1 MNLTIFW
8 GWQVFL
14 SLMKAL
20 WVGSASLNDVVILK
34 PDYLKQSSSPLP
46 KSEMP
51 LEMDQNIS
59 KLVLS
64 TWICFNP
71 PNSLWSKPVKIL
83 RLIFQT
89 FKHEMNFQ
97 GSFE

>member
-1 MNLTIFW
+1 
-8 GWQVFL
+8 
-14 SLMKAL
+14 MKAF
-20 WVGSASLNDVVILK
+20 WAGSASLNDMVILK
-34 PDYLKQSSSPLP
+34 PDYFMQSSSPPP
-46 KSEMP
+46 KSEMQ

-59 KLVLS
+59 KFVLN
-64 TWICFNP
+64 TLICFNP